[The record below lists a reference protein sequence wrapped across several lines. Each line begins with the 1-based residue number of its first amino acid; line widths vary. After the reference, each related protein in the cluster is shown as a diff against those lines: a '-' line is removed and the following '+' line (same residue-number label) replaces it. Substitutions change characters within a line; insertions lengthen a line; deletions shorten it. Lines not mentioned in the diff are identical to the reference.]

1 MNKKEFLR
9 ALEDRLYGL
18 PKEDVFER
26 LDFYSEMIDDII
38 EEGNTEEEAVA
49 KVGDVDKI
57 MEDIL
62 SEYPISKLV
71 KQKIK
76 PKRELQVW
84 ETALIVVTF
93 PLWFTL
99 IVATF
104 SIAISLYASVW
115 AVIISIWAGFVGIC
129 AGAATSVVSCIAFAC
144 LGHGASAIATLGAS
158 LVLSGLA
165 IFAYYGCLYATKG
178 LVLLSKKLPK
188 WIKACLLKGGA
199 DR

>member
-76 PKRELQVW
+76 PKRELEVW

-165 IFAYYGCLYATKG
+165 IFA
-178 LVLLSKKLPK
+178 
-188 WIKACLLKGGA
+188 
-199 DR
+199 